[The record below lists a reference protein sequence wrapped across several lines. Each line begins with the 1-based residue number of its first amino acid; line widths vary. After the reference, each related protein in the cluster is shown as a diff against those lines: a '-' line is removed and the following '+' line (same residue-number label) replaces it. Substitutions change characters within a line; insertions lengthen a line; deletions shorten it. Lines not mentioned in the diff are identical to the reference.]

1 MLKMEKVSLD
11 NSKITWIQI
20 SRNFKVILKPIL
32 DCLVQTCTNKCKQE
46 YKKDVR
52 TKNSNQRLK

>member
-20 SRNFKVILKPIL
+20 SSNCEIILKSIF

-46 YKKDVR
+46 YKKDVK